1 MRRISDTYSCRLC
14 GERQETVQY
23 LLTECKKVPSTEYV
37 QRHENIG
44 WDKER
49 WEKGQLKTTGK
60 RYYGIGNIDE
70 RTFYGEK
77 TRFNVG

>member
-37 QRHENIG
+37 QRHENSA

-49 WEKGQLKTTGK
+49 WEKGQVIK
-60 RYYGIGNIDE
+60 NN
-70 RTFYGEK
+70 GEK
-77 TRFNVG
+77 ILWYWEH